1 MYCHVPEGMDGPV
14 SASRGGW
21 MHSYSR
27 RQPGDHPAPS
37 DPVPSRP
44 KSIRTDLVERVRKE
58 IASGTY
64 DTPEKMDM
72 ALERLFQR
80 VLDS

>member
-27 RQPGDHPAPS
+27 RQPGDIPSPS
-37 DPVPSRP
+37 DSVPSRQ
-44 KSIRTDLVERVRKE
+44 KSIRTDLVKRVRKE

>member
-27 RQPGDHPAPS
+27 KQPS
-37 DPVPSRP
+37 DNPTANGRVPSQEP
-44 KSIRTDLVERVRKE
+44 IRTELVERVRKE

-64 DTPEKMDM
+64 DTPEKMDT
-72 ALERLFQR
+72 ALERLFR
-80 VLDS
+80 IVLES